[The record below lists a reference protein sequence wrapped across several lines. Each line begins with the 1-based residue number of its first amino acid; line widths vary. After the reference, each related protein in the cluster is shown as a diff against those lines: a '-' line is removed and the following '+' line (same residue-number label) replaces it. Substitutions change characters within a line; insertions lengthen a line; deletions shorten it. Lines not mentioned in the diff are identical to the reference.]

1 MTFLRFIT
9 MHLWL
14 LRLAFIGMALPII
27 SGFVLEGSQTSYAQF
42 RKWDA
47 GVNGSL
53 ELEFKT
59 EQPNGLLLYT
69 DDGGTYDFFEIKLV
83 EGALRLR
90 YNLGGG
96 AQILTVGRD
105 LNDGHWHKV
114 QVQRRTEKTSLMVDG
129 VTQSRTSRGRE
140 FNFGRLTTNS
150 DVYVG
155 GMPSW
160 YNNKLTLLAL
170 PSVIFEPRFG
180 GAIRNLVY
188 ADDEGTIPRRQEMIM
203 KDYKESEEDFVGLQ
217 LEASQAIVLSFVYT
231 LFRNN
236 INHQQNEELVV
247 FITLELMSYSPSGSS
262 TFDYTSGVRMRMV
275 ESEGYEKPPPVH
287 PTEIRTSISAV
298 KLNTTSALAN
308 YATEEKPPPV
318 HPTEI
323 RTSISAAKL
332 NTTSALANYATEIAE
347 DGEIEV
353 RISVMENPS
362 VAPST
367 ARVLWLGGRLSG
379 TVASAQDGANTAIL
393 EQWRDEDYIM
403 GGSNN
408 PSNPPR
414 WRCWL
419 TALVVL
425 SSTAE
430 DGEIE
435 VRISVELEEVNP
447 HLRGAIVEYHLGKT
461 TLCSPDRDSN
471 LDFPV
476 LCSRA
481 QHDKRI
487 SQLRH

>member
-1 MTFLRFIT
+1 MTFLRFVT

-14 LRLAFIGMALPII
+14 LRLAFIGMALPIT

-129 VTQSRTSRGRE
+129 VTQSRTSRGKE

-188 ADDEGTIPRRQEMIM
+188 TDDEGTIPRRQEMIM
-203 KDYKESEEDFVGLQ
+203 KDYKYPTKSNQGN
-217 LEASQAIVLSFVYT
+217 YK
-231 LFRNN
+231 
-236 INHQQNEELVV
+236 LVV
-247 FITLELMSYSPSGSS
+247 E
-262 TFDYTSGVRMRMV
+262 
-275 ESEGYEKPPPVH
+275 H
-287 PTEIRTSISAV
+287 
-298 KLNTTSALAN
+298 
-308 YATEEKPPPV
+308 
-318 HPTEI
+318 
-323 RTSISAAKL
+323 
-332 NTTSALANYATEIAE
+332 
-347 DGEIEV
+347 
-353 RISVMENPS
+353 
-362 VAPST
+362 
-367 ARVLWLGGRLSG
+367 
-379 TVASAQDGANTAIL
+379 
-393 EQWRDEDYIM
+393 
-403 GGSNN
+403 SN
-408 PSNPPR
+408 
-414 WRCWL
+414 
-419 TALVVL
+419 
-425 SSTAE
+425 
-430 DGEIE
+430 
-435 VRISVELEEVNP
+435 
-447 HLRGAIVEYHLGKT
+447 H
-461 TLCSPDRDSN
+461 
-471 LDFPV
+471 
-476 LCSRA
+476 
-481 QHDKRI
+481 
-487 SQLRH
+487 